1 MALEFLWPKE
11 IAICVRDQE
20 HIVPFNSCRSMYGAF
35 NFLINAIIFA
45 PTRAPAKKSE
55 HINEKKKKT
64 MYKPRSAKKNHP
76 NQTTIYELKSHIICI
91 IS

>member
-55 HINEKKKKT
+55 HINEKKKKNNVQT
-64 MYKPRSAKKNHP
+64 PERKK
-76 NQTTIYELKSHIICI
+76 KSSKSNNNLRIKIAYNLYN
-91 IS
+91 